1 MNRLISRGCNVIRR
15 FFWILV
21 TPIMMSIPC
30 FMIRHGHMRL
40 MGLKLGRHSS
50 LLRNVRFI
58 YPSHI
63 TIGNHSII
71 NTLCQLDGR
80 VYHIY
85 IGDNVD
91 IAQETNIWTL
101 EHDPH
106 NDYYEVKGG
115 DVYID
120 DYAWIASRVTILPGV
135 HIGRGAIVA
144 AGAVVTTDVPPMTIV
159 GGVPAKIIGHRK
171 SKLLYHHN
179 YRPYFQ

>member
-1 MNRLISRGCNVIRR
+1 MKKLLLQACNVVRR

-21 TPIMMSIPC
+21 TPFIMSIPC
-30 FMIRHGHMRL
+30 FIIRHGHMRL
-40 MGLKLGRHSS
+40 MGLKMGRNSS
-50 LLRNVRFI
+50 ILRNVRFI

-63 TIGNHSII
+63 RIGNNSII

-80 VYHIY
+80 EYHIY
-85 IGDNVD
+85 IGNNVD

-115 DVYID
+115 DVFID
-120 DYAWIASRVTILPGV
+120 DYVWVASRATILPNV

-144 AGAVVTTDVPPMTIV
+144 AGAVVTKDVPPMAIV
-159 GGVPAKIIGHRK
+159 GGVPAKIIGQRK
-171 SKLLYHHN
+171 SNLLYKHN